1 MSRLIWTALLTLVCL
16 ADPVLASPRL
26 LATTETSALRGWMG
40 FCEREPS
47 ECAVNAAEPEFV
59 TLTDTTREL
68 IKTVNK
74 LVNHS
79 VIPVSDQAHWNVVDQ
94 WDFPTDGYGDCEDYQ
109 LLKRKF
115 LVEAGLPRRALRIT
129 VVIDETH
136 AGHAVLMVRTTEGDL
151 ILDNRTDAVL
161 RWSEISYDFVKRE
174 SANGVGWVLLEPE
187 SNRTVVAMAQ

>member
-26 LATTETSALRGWMG
+26 VATSASTPLRGWLG
-40 FCEREPS
+40 FCEREPA
-47 ECAVNAAEPEFV
+47 ECAVDAAEPETV
-59 TLTDTTREL
+59 TLSDSTREL
-68 IKTVNK
+68 IKAVNE

-79 VIPVSDQAHWNVVDQ
+79 VKAVSDQAHWNVVDQ
-94 WDFPTDGYGDCEDYQ
+94 WDFPSDGYGDCEDYQ

-129 VVIDETH
+129 VVIDETN
-136 AGHAVLMVRTTEGDL
+136 AGHAVLMVRTNEGDF
-151 ILDNRTDAVL
+151 ILDNRTNAVL
-161 RWSEISYDFVKRE
+161 RWSEINYDFVKRE
-174 SANGVGWVLLEPE
+174 SADSVGWVLLEPE